1 MIEESIN
8 IDWTLAPDWAKHH
21 AVDVS
26 GAGFWYENQPH
37 VGKAGQWINDRENE
51 GRIMGSGYFRAFDDS
66 INKDRT
72 AWRHTLISLVEVESD
87 LQDTSAHAEVD
98 TDLDSALLLDFY
110 NEVCDQA
117 ERNMAA
123 TNMVS
128 GAHWNAMRQV
138 LKAKGIEVS
147 R

>member
-1 MIEESIN
+1 MTEIN
-8 IDWTLAPDWAKHH
+8 IDIDWTLAPDWAKHH
-21 AVDVS
+21 AIDAT

-37 VGKAGQWINDRENE
+37 GGKAGQWINDREQE

-66 INKDRT
+66 VTGDRA
-72 AWRHTLISLVEVESD
+72 AWRHTLISMVESD
-87 LQDTSAHAEVD
+87 SQDFSTYTEVD
-98 TDLDSALLLDFY
+98 ANSDNATLLAFY
-110 NEVCDQA
+110 NEVCDHA

-123 TNMVS
+123 TSTVS

-138 LKAKGIEVS
+138 LKAKGVEVN